1 MHLDLGCGPGLF
13 SWVVQ
18 DYMLTKYRKNP
29 GDIDLIGYD
38 YAENMIRL
46 AALFQEHLPVEYNL
60 DGYFEIDR
68 IRNMLKSRDLSDC
81 HVLITFG
88 HVLIQVKDSS
98 EAMQNFVGIINN
110 MFPSK
115 SCIVVAVDAYS
126 SDDIRQDF
134 RDACNKLWAALNDA
148 GVNVKNNHIGSIRS
162 WMCARLSQEK

>member
-1 MHLDLGCGPGLF
+1 
-13 SWVVQ
+13 
-18 DYMLTKYRKNP
+18 MLTKYRKNP

-68 IRNMLKSRDLSDC
+68 IRNMLKSRDLSDYQI
-81 HVLITFG
+81 LITFG

-98 EAMQNFVGIINN
+98 EA
-110 MFPSK
+110 
-115 SCIVVAVDAYS
+115 D
-126 SDDIRQDF
+126 
-134 RDACNKLWAALNDA
+134 LNDV

-162 WMCARLSQEK
+162 WMCARLRQEK

>member
-1 MHLDLGCGPGLF
+1 
-13 SWVVQ
+13 
-18 DYMLTKYRKNP
+18 MLTKYRKNP

-46 AALFQEHLPVEYNL
+46 AAQFQEYLPVEYNL

-68 IRNMLKSRDLSDC
+68 IRNMLKSRYLSDC
-81 HVLITFG
+81 HILITFG

-98 EAMQNFVGIINN
+98 EAIQNFVRIINN
-110 MFPSK
+110 MLPSK

-126 SDDIRQDF
+126 SEDIRQDF
-134 RDACNKLWAALNDA
+134 RDASNKLRADLNDV